1 MSPGTN
7 TYSFEAL
14 SALSNPYVVPRKN
27 AGNNQSESAQKK
39 FSAR

>member
-27 AGNNQSESAQKK
+27 AGNIQSESTHKTP
-39 FSAR
+39 SAR